1 MNGENFMKEKKI
13 VITYGTFDVLHY
25 GHINLLKRAKDL
37 GDYLIVGLSTDEFN
51 EQKGKKSF
59 YNFNQRKSILESIKY
74 VDKIIPE
81 DCWEQKANDL
91 RQYSVNIFV
100 MGNDWE
106 GKFDFLSQYCEV
118 TYLKRTDGISSTLIR
133 DSLLT

>member
-1 MNGENFMKEKKI
+1 MKEKKI

>member
-1 MNGENFMKEKKI
+1 MKEKKI

-106 GKFDFLSQYCEV
+106 GKFDFLSQYCDV

>member
-1 MNGENFMKEKKI
+1 MKEKKI

-81 DCWEQKANDL
+81 DCWEQKTNDL

-106 GKFDFLSQYCEV
+106 GKFDFLSQYCDV